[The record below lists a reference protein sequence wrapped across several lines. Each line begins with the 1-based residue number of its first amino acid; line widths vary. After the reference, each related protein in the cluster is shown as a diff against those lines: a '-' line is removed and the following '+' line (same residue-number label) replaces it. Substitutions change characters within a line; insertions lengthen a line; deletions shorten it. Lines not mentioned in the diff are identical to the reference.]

1 MNPIGLIP
9 KPHRPGK
16 WRLIVNLSAPEGH
29 SVNDGISKELAS
41 MHYASMDDAVNTIR
55 RLGRGTLLAKL
66 DLKSAYRKIPVHS
79 DDHAL
84 LGMRW
89 EGKTYLDC
97 ALPFGLRSAPKV
109 FSAVA
114 DALSWA
120 MVYEG
125 IEDVLHYLD
134 DFLFFGPPQS
144 PHCQTAMRT
153 ALRVCD
159 ALDLPVAPEKVDGPS
174 SYILFLGIGIDT
186 KAMEL
191 RLPHDKL
198 ARLLHSLKGWQT
210 RRACTKRELLSLI
223 GVLQHAATIVRPV

>member
-1 MNPIGLIP
+1 M
-9 KPHRPGK
+9 
-16 WRLIVNLSAPEGH
+16 
-29 SVNDGISKELAS
+29 NDGISKELAS
-41 MHYASMDDAVNTIR
+41 MHYTSMDDAVNTIR
-55 RLGRGTLLAKL
+55 SLGRGTLLAKL
-66 DLKSAYRKIPVHS
+66 DLRSAYREILVHS

-97 ALPFGLRSAPKV
+97 TLPFGLRSAPKV
-109 FSAVA
+109 FSAMA
-114 DALSWA
+114 DALTWA

-153 ALRVCD
+153 APRVCE

-186 KAMEL
+186 EAMEL
-191 RLPHDKL
+191 RLPQLGCCIH
-198 ARLLHSLKGWQT
+198 
-210 RRACTKRELLSLI
+210 
-223 GVLQHAATIVRPV
+223 